1 MFLIMVK
8 SVLCLLMEWSFAE
21 CSANGSSWHW
31 DVGSCND
38 YLLLKGSLVGY
49 SSRAEGVLSGK

>member
-1 MFLIMVK
+1 MLG
-8 SVLCLLMEWSFAE
+8 AE
-21 CSANGSSWHW
+21 CSANGSSLHW